1 MPAASAD
8 SVAKGYISAGDY
20 DAVVKTLI
28 DPSSETGLKVVVS
41 TKEISASDIE
51 ADGLEK
57 LLNAAKDKIAR
68 YADISL
74 LIMTLDTGEYVGRLH
89 KTDNPIGLAMEIP
102 SDLAA
107 SGNPVYVLRLH
118 DGVVESLPTT
128 VRDGRAYF
136 ASDLFSRYALAYDVN
151 EPAEKP
157 VPDQTIVPGKPE
169 NTEPAKEEAAKAD
182 TKTSAKKSSG
192 KTAKTAKTGK
202 AAAGRAASPKTGD
215 DARTD
220 LWLALM
226 VLAAGAAM
234 AAALRNNRKLTARK
248 R

>member
-74 LIMTLDTGEYVGRLH
+74 LIMTLDTEEYVGRLH
-89 KTDNPIGLAMEIP
+89 KTDNPIDLATEIP

-157 VPDQTIVPGKPE
+157 VPDQTIVPGKSD
-169 NTEPAKEEAAKAD
+169 NTKPAKDEVTKAD
-182 TKTSAKKSSG
+182 TKTAAKKSAG
-192 KTAKTAKTGK
+192 KAVKTEK
-202 AAAGRAASPKTGD
+202 AAAGRTTSPKTGD
-215 DARTD
+215 NANSD
-220 LWLALM
+220 LWLTLM
-226 VLAAGAAM
+226 VLVVGAAM
-234 AAALRNNRKLTARK
+234 ITALRNNRKHIARK